1 MAKKPNP
8 FEKNKKL
15 NKEPKGMKEGSSAE
29 KAKDAKQK
37 KAKGKR

>member
-1 MAKKPNP
+1 MAKMP

-15 NKEPKGMKEGSSAE
+15 DKDSSKLPEGSKAE

-37 KAKGKR
+37 KKAKK

>member
-15 NKEPKGMKEGSSAE
+15 DKDSGKMAEGSKAE
-29 KAKDAKQK
+29 KLKDAKQK
-37 KAKGKR
+37 KKAKK